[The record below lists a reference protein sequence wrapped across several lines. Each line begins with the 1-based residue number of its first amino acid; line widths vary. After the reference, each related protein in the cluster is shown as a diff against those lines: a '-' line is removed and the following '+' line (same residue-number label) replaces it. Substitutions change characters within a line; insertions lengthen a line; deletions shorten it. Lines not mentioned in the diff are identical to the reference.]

1 MISKKVSNIVCW
13 LIKNGAIDKDEYELY
28 EYAIYSLLLLWT
40 PMIIAIVFGIIM
52 NEILKGV
59 IMIIPFMLIRKYS
72 GGYHAK
78 SIRVCLTISSIL
90 MCTFFIILKNIQ
102 VSIAFNVITCFSALI
117 IAIFSPVDSANRRLE
132 DTEVKRFSKISI
144 MISFFVLLIYWL
156 IQLTTWRDYSVCF
169 GLSLILTAILM
180 IPCIDKKARKMSFRS

>member
-1 MISKKVSNIVCW
+1 MISNKVKGIVWW
-13 LIKNGAIDKDEYELY
+13 LINNGAINEEDYELY
-28 EYAIYSLLLLWT
+28 EYAIYSLFFLWS
-40 PMIIAIVFGIIM
+40 PIIM
-52 NEILKGV
+52 AIIFGMILK
-59 IMIIPFMLIRKYS
+59 ITIKAIIFIIPFMLIRKYS

-78 SIRVCLTISSIL
+78 NISVCLVSSCIL
-90 MCTFFIILKNIQ
+90 MIMFLIILKYIK
-102 VSIAFNVITCFSALI
+102 VSIVLDVTTCFSALI

-144 MISFFVLLIYWL
+144 IITFFVLLVYWL
-156 IQLTTWRDYSVCF
+156 IQLTTWRDYSACF

>member
-1 MISKKVSNIVCW
+1 MISNKVKGIVGW
-13 LIKNGAIDKDEYELY
+13 LINNGAINEEDYELY
-28 EYAIYSLLLLWT
+28 EYAIYSLFFLWS
-40 PMIIAIVFGIIM
+40 PMIMAIIFGM
-52 NEILKGV
+52 ILK
-59 IMIIPFMLIRKYS
+59 ITIKAIIFIIPFMLIRKYS

-78 SIRVCLTISSIL
+78 NISVCLVSSCIL
-90 MCTFFIILKNIQ
+90 MIMFLIILKYIK
-102 VSIAFNVITCFSALI
+102 VSIVLDVTTCFSALI

>member
-1 MISKKVSNIVCW
+1 MISNKVKGIVGW
-13 LIKNGAIDKDEYELY
+13 LINNGAINEEDYELY
-28 EYAIYSLLLLWT
+28 EYAIYSLFFLWS
-40 PMIIAIVFGIIM
+40 PMIMAIIFGM
-52 NEILKGV
+52 ILK
-59 IMIIPFMLIRKYS
+59 ITIKAIIFIIPFMLIRKYS

-78 SIRVCLTISSIL
+78 NISVCLVSSCIL
-90 MCTFFIILKNIQ
+90 MIMFLIILKYIK
-102 VSIAFNVITCFSALI
+102 VSIVLDVTTCFSALI

-144 MISFFVLLIYWL
+144 IITFFVLLVYWL
-156 IQLTTWRDYSVCF
+156 IQLTTWRDYSACF

>member
-1 MISKKVSNIVCW
+1 MISNKVKGIVWW
-13 LIKNGAIDKDEYELY
+13 LINNGAINEEDYELY
-28 EYAIYSLLLLWT
+28 EYAIYSLFFLWS
-40 PMIIAIVFGIIM
+40 PMIMAIIFGM
-52 NEILKGV
+52 ILK
-59 IMIIPFMLIRKYS
+59 ITIKAIIFIIPFMLIRKYS

-78 SIRVCLTISSIL
+78 NISVCLVSSCIL
-90 MCTFFIILKNIQ
+90 MIMFLIILKYIK
-102 VSIAFNVITCFSALI
+102 VSIVLDVTTCFSALI

-144 MISFFVLLIYWL
+144 IITFFVLLVYWL
-156 IQLTTWRDYSVCF
+156 IQLTTWRDYSACF